1 MLQIFTQGDQVA
13 NKMTVADVMNMSGRD
28 ALVTVPIESST
39 VADVVDAMVKQ
50 QLHRLCVTNG
60 AGQVEWLLSQLDVV
74 SYFATRLPPALA
86 ETRLADLGR
95 KSELG
100 FLSQQVVSIDEN
112 ESVLHAFQLM
122 DRHAITALPVVAAK
136 HGNVLRGTVSLKDV
150 PRALD
155 HLFEPCSAVL
165 LPVHDAACV
174 ELDSTFHSLLIA
186 FQITKFHRFWIVGD
200 GNRLTGVISLT
211 DVIRTLK
218 THMQ

>member
-1 MLQIFTQGDQVA
+1 
-13 NKMTVADVMNMSGRD
+13 MTVADVMNMSGRD
-28 ALVTVPIESST
+28 ALVTVPIDSST
-39 VADVVDAMVKQ
+39 VGDVVDAMVKQ
-50 QLHRLCVTNG
+50 QLHRLCVTSRG
-60 AGQVEWLLSQLDVV
+60 GQVEWLLSQLDVV
-74 SYFATRLPPALA
+74 TFFSSRLSPALA
-86 ETRLADLGR
+86 NTRLSELGR

-100 FLSQQVVSIDEN
+100 FLSQHTISIDEN
-112 ESVLHAFQLM
+112 DSVLHAFQLM
-122 DRHAITALPVVAAK
+122 DRHAITALPVVAEQR
-136 HGNVLRGTVSLKDV
+136 GNVLRGTISLKDV

-155 HLFEPCSAVL
+155 HLFERCSAVL

-174 ELDSTFHSLLIA
+174 ELDSTFQSLLTA